1 MIDFSKLEKIAEYRN
16 GELQWLEDRDINAVY
31 VILVG
36 GEYYIGSSH
45 YTYLRIGQHLGELKH
60 GHHHSQKLQDKFNE
74 IGEFEVYSLDRGIE
88 KAKLKAVEFQYIKKY
103 RPSLNV
109 IVPKEEER
117 NQKELSARAQLA
129 ETYELLPISY
139 IAKEYFGKTAAWL
152 YQRLNGYKVRGK
164 VYSLTNEEKNVFNRA
179 VQDIAHRIGSVSI
192 V

>member
-1 MIDFSKLEKIAEYRN
+1 MDRLREMEEQAIKYAGSMDADGQEKFRVTLE
-16 GELQWLEDRDINAVY
+16 
-31 VILVG
+31 
-36 GEYYIGSSH
+36 
-45 YTYLRIGQHLGELKH
+45 YLKEHNSPELKERMEARI
-60 GHHHSQKLQDKFNE
+60 SDNLDE
-74 IGEFEVYSLDRGIE
+74 IGEEI
-88 KAKLKAVEFQYIKKY
+88 
-103 RPSLNV
+103 
-109 IVPKEEER
+109 
-117 NQKELSARAQLA
+117 KELSARAQLA

>member
-1 MIDFSKLEKIAEYRN
+1 MDRLREMEEQAIKYAGSMDADGQEKFRVAMEYLKEHN
-16 GELQWLEDRDINAVY
+16 
-31 VILVG
+31 
-36 GEYYIGSSH
+36 SP
-45 YTYLRIGQHLGELKH
+45 ELKERMAARI
-60 GHHHSQKLQDKFNE
+60 SDNLDE
-74 IGEFEVYSLDRGIE
+74 IGEEI
-88 KAKLKAVEFQYIKKY
+88 
-103 RPSLNV
+103 
-109 IVPKEEER
+109 
-117 NQKELSARAQLA
+117 KELSARAQLA